1 MQVLN
6 NADSSFSSKQIFLN
20 ACLKHE
26 FEVSDS
32 RIRLLENYV
41 SLLLT
46 HNRSLNLISRKD
58 EERIWTNHILH
69 CTSLIF
75 YRKFPAKGN
84 VLDLGTGG
92 GLPGIVFAVFNP
104 RLQFT
109 LLDSTRKKIETVKSI
124 VDELHLENVRTVWGR
139 AEEIGRQSGYTGTF
153 DIVVARAVASLDKL
167 VTWAKP
173 FLKPPVH
180 GQKRVENGIPIRS
193 LVAFKGGDLA
203 KEIEQTRKTRD
214 VKKIDSLIINPQEQ
228 KRIVIV
234 CYR

>member
-1 MQVLN
+1 MKDIISEYS
-6 NADSSFSSKQIFLN
+6 AKQIFLN
-20 ACLKHE
+20 ACLEYK
-26 FEVSDS
+26 FEVADS
-32 RIRLLENYV
+32 QLQLLENFV

-69 CTSLIF
+69 CTSLLF
-75 YRKFPAKGN
+75 YRTFPSRGE

-92 GLPGIVFAVFNP
+92 GLPGIIFAIFNP
-104 RLQFT
+104 GVQFT
-109 LLDSTRKKIETVKSI
+109 LLDATRKKIETVKSML
-124 VDELHLENVRTVWGR
+124 DELHLENVRTVWGR
-139 AEEIGRQSGYTGTF
+139 AEEIGRQSGYTGKF

-180 GQKRVENGIPIRS
+180 GQKQTENGVPVRS

-203 KEIEQTRKTRD
+203 KEIEQTRKKGD